1 MVLHLILVQKVDQF
15 HVLEGPLLLHQDG
28 VPLFYISS
36 IRLRMIFGLY
46 LRDGY
51 DILVEGLIVSD
62 QVILV
67 DWVHHVGMKLI

>member
-1 MVLHLILVQKVDQF
+1 
-15 HVLEGPLLLHQDG
+15 
-28 VPLFYISS
+28 
-36 IRLRMIFGLY
+36 MIFGLY